1 MKSLFPIYILCGPA
15 GSDSPVEAA
24 RTEQKVRPKQKKE
37 NSVSAILLQDYRI
50 FIRITALFS
59 DDCALWASVSAG
71 AAVNAYVRI
80 NFVDVAFGN
89 SSDRAFVE
97 TSTASYAVLCDF
109 VSHKFMSL
117 K

>member
-1 MKSLFPIYILCGPA
+1 M
-15 GSDSPVEAA
+15 
-24 RTEQKVRPKQKKE
+24 KKE
-37 NSVSAILLQDYRI
+37 RRKTLRSSWAQELLLGRSTH
-50 FIRITALFS
+50 RAG
-59 DDCALWASVSAG
+59 AGAG
-71 AAVNAYVRI
+71 AAVDAYVRI

-89 SSDRAFVE
+89 RSDRAFVE

>member
-1 MKSLFPIYILCGPA
+1 MKKNKL
-15 GSDSPVEAA
+15 
-24 RTEQKVRPKQKKE
+24 RQKKVPKTKKE

-89 SSDRAFVE
+89 RSDRAFVE